1 MKKIN
6 KCGTYQY
13 IGKDDIVHS
22 FIEGNLDLPYYWID
36 PINIVIDKFRE
47 RFFGISYGLY
57 LRGSLAQNIYYN
69 GISDLDFI
77 MIVDSTG
84 DEKLDNNH
92 NKLGMNIYNFSHE
105 ILDNYPNIKKMN
117 CSTFISNRLSIGAMY
132 QLAVHSRHL
141 DGTDIIPSL
150 PPQKI
155 HNALYDF
162 ANNFYENPNIDWFLM
177 WVKYEI
183 INWDNKIGSYDISS
197 EDNYVRYVCRGFL
210 RYFFMV
216 SVMNNKKIYTR
227 DLYPC
232 YHFLSEMYPDLQKIL
247 LEILEGAVYQEHDA
261 NKVHINFEKVI
272 DYFEKN

>member
-1 MKKIN
+1 
-6 KCGTYQY
+6 
-13 IGKDDIVHS
+13 
-22 FIEGNLDLPYYWID
+22 
-36 PINIVIDKFRE
+36 
-47 RFFGISYGLY
+47 
-57 LRGSLAQNIYYN
+57 
-69 GISDLDFI
+69 
-77 MIVDSTG
+77 
-84 DEKLDNNH
+84 
-92 NKLGMNIYNFSHE
+92 
-105 ILDNYPNIKKMN
+105 
-117 CSTFISNRLSIGAMY
+117 
-132 QLAVHSRHL
+132 HL